1 MATDRGVHIF
11 LIIHPKKVEDDT
23 NLNVA
28 SIFGTAKSTQEADS
42 VMILQKS
49 ELPNLRTIQVKKN
62 RYDGE
67 VGNQHLA
74 FYPDT
79 KRYFEISNFEHQV
92 TTERGT
98 GIDSLIK
105 HRKKKF
111 DGEIEP
117 ILADLAEKNSRVSL
131 QNYKFTGNRN
141 KIKEML
147 DQDFE
152 INKER
157 KE

>member
-1 MATDRGVHIF
+1 MATEKNVHIF

-49 ELPNLRTIQVKKN
+49 ELPNLRNIQIKKN
-62 RYDGE
+62 RYDGDI
-67 VGNQHLA
+67 GSQHLA
-74 FYPDT
+74 FYPEN
-79 KRYFEISNFEHQV
+79 KRYFEITNFEHQV
-92 TTERGT
+92 YTERG
-98 GIDSLIK
+98 GSIESLVS

-117 ILADLAEKNSRVSL
+117 QLASLAEENPRSDL
-131 QNYKFTGNRN
+131 QNYKYRGPQS
-141 KIKEML
+141 KIQDML
-147 DQDFE
+147 EQDLD
-152 INKER
+152 
-157 KE
+157 

>member
-1 MATDRGVHIF
+1 MASEKDVHIF

-42 VMILQKS
+42 VLILQKS
-49 ELPNLRTIQVKKN
+49 ELPNIRTIMVKKN

-67 VGNQHLA
+67 VGNQHMA
-74 FYPDT
+74 FYPET

-92 TTERGT
+92 YTDRG
-98 GIDSLIK
+98 GSIESLVS

-117 ILADLAEKNSRVSL
+117 TLADLAENNPRVNL
-131 QNYKFTGNRN
+131 
-141 KIKEML
+141 
-147 DQDFE
+147 
-152 INKER
+152 
-157 KE
+157 